1 MVRKAVA
8 AVIYVLKNR
17 DLPLV
22 RFQVV
27 SNLRDPEVKITWHD
41 ETRTALLPLD
51 LTLTDAG
58 LARWLKHRTI
68 PRNRAF
74 VNAFL
79 AKCGLSI
86 NRPLDIISVSKGL
99 SLNDCFWVVPEDFTG
114 TFAQNNLYDNRFNTV
129 LSYIAFTG
137 FGSSCRTSLHSS
149 PEFTTT
155 GMLPKCWRRVQNTV
169 QLYKGAT
176 SGASNTGF
184 EPYSEFYAAQIAQ
197 VMGLNHIQYTL
208 RKWKGILCSTCDLF
222 TSKEFSY
229 IPVGRLVTS
238 GGFSAVTAYYHSLG
252 DEFLAELTDMVVFDA
267 VICNTDRH
275 YGNFG
280 FLIDN
285 SQNQI
290 AAPAPLF
297 DHGNSLFNFAG
308 PDCWQTDAALQE
320 YVDTLQPAVYD
331 DFIVTAKSML
341 TERNRAQLRHLLT
354 FRFQKHPTHNLPAK
368 RLRMIERQVQKRA
381 RLLLE

>member
-1 MVRKAVA
+1 MT
-8 AVIYVLKNR
+8 YVLKNK
-17 DLPLV
+17 DLPLLKFEV
-22 RFQVV
+22 I
-27 SNLRDPEVKITWHD
+27 NNIRDPEVKITWHD
-41 ETRTALLPLD
+41 ESNISLLPLD
-51 LTLTDAG
+51 LELSSAS
-58 LARWLKHRTI
+58 LAKWLKHRTI
-68 PRNRAF
+68 PRNRTF
-74 VNAFL
+74 VNSFL

-114 TFAQNNLYDNRFNTV
+114 TFAQNNLYDNKFNTI

-155 GMLPKCWRRVQNTV
+155 GMLPKCWRRIQNTV

-184 EPYSEFYAAQIAQ
+184 EPYSEFYATQIAQ
-197 VMGLNHIQYTL
+197 IMGLNHISYNL

-222 TSKEFSY
+222 TSKEYSF
-229 IPVGRLVTS
+229 IPVGRVVTS
-238 GGFSAVTAYYHSLG
+238 GGFPAIIAYYKNLG
-252 DEFLAELTDMVVFDA
+252 ETYYNELVDMVVFDA
-267 VICNTDRH
+267 IVCNTDRH

-280 FLIDN
+280 FMVDN
-285 SQNQI
+285 IANKI

-308 PDCWQTDAALQE
+308 PDCWNDEKELQE
-320 YVDTLQPAVYD
+320 YIDTLQPAVYD
-331 DFIVTAKSML
+331 DFIATAKTMM
-341 TERNRAQLRHLLT
+341 TDRNREQLRHLLT
-354 FRFQKHPTHNLPAK
+354 FKFTKHSTHNLPAK
-368 RLRMIERQVQKRA
+368 RLRMIEKQIQKRA

>member
-1 MVRKAVA
+1 MN
-8 AVIYVLKNR
+8 YVLKNK
-17 DLPLV
+17 DISLLK
-22 RFQVV
+22 FQVI
-27 SNLRDPEVKITWHD
+27 SNIRDPEVSILWHD
-41 ETRTALLPLD
+41 EQHRSLLPLD
-51 LTLTDAG
+51 LELTSSS
-58 LARWLKHRTI
+58 LAKWLKHRTI

-99 SLNDCFWVVPEDFTG
+99 SLNDCYWVVPEDFDG
-114 TFAQNNLYDNRFNTV
+114 TFAQNNLYDNEFNKI

-155 GMLPKCWRRVQNTV
+155 GMLPKCWRRIQNTV

-184 EPYSEFYAAQIAQ
+184 EPHSEFYAAQIAQ
-197 VMGLNHIQYTL
+197 VMDLNHVNYGL
-208 RKWKGILCSTCDLF
+208 RKWKGILCSTCNLF
-222 TSKEFSY
+222 TSKDFSF
-229 IPVGRLVTS
+229 IPIGRVVTS
-238 GGFSAVTAYYHSLG
+238 GGFHAIQEYYKNLG
-252 DEFLAELTDMVVFDA
+252 QQFYDELIDMVVFDA

-280 FLIDN
+280 FLINN
-285 SQNQI
+285 STNQI

-297 DHGNSLFNFAG
+297 DHGNSLFNLSG
-308 PDCWQTDAALQE
+308 PDCWTSEAALQE

-331 DFIVTAKSML
+331 DFIETAKAMMTDRSR
-341 TERNRAQLRHLLT
+341 EHLRHLLT
-354 FRFQKHPTHNLPAK
+354 FQFTKHPTHNLPV
-368 RLRMIERQVQKRA
+368 RRRRMIEQQVQKRA
-381 RLLLE
+381 RLLLD

>member
-1 MVRKAVA
+1 MT
-8 AVIYVLKNR
+8 YVLKNK
-17 DLPLV
+17 DIPLLKFTV
-22 RFQVV
+22 I
-27 SNLRDPEVKITWHD
+27 SNVRDPEVKIIWND
-41 ETRTALLPLD
+41 ENNTALLPLD
-51 LTLTDAG
+51 LEPDGAS
-58 LARWLKHRTI
+58 LAKWLKHRTI

-74 VNAFL
+74 VNSFL

-99 SLNDCFWVVPEDFTG
+99 SLNDCFWIVPEDFTG
-114 TFAQNNLYDNRFNTV
+114 TFAQNNLYDNPFNTI

-137 FGSSCRTSLHSS
+137 FGSSCRTSLYSS

-155 GMLPKCWRRVQNTV
+155 GMLPKCWRRIQNIV

-184 EPYSEFYAAQIAQ
+184 EPYSEFYAAQVAQ
-197 VMGLNHIQYTL
+197 VMGLNHISYNL

-222 TSKEFSY
+222 TSKEYAF
-229 IPVGRLVTS
+229 IPVGRIVTS
-238 GGFSAVTAYYHSLG
+238 GGFSAIVNYYKSLG
-252 DEFLAELTDMVVFDA
+252 DTYYNELIDMVVFDA

-285 SQNQI
+285 ATNQI
-290 AAPAPLF
+290 TAPAPLF

-308 PDCWQTDAALQE
+308 PDCWRNENELQE

-331 DFIVTAKSML
+331 DFISTAKAMM
-341 TERNRAQLRHLLT
+341 TDRNKEQLRHLMT
-354 FRFQKHPTHNLPAK
+354 FQFIRHSTHNLPAK
-368 RLRMIERQVQKRA
+368 RLRMMEKQIQKRA

>member
-1 MVRKAVA
+1 MV
-8 AVIYVLKNR
+8 YVLKNK
-17 DLPLV
+17 DIPLLKFEV
-22 RFQVV
+22 I
-27 SNLRDPEVKITWHD
+27 SNVRDPEVNITWYD
-41 ETRTALLPLD
+41 EGNIALLPLD
-51 LTLTDAG
+51 MERNSAG
-58 LARWLKHRTI
+58 LAKWLKHRTI

-74 VNAFL
+74 VNSFL

-114 TFAQNNLYDNRFNTV
+114 SFDQNNLYDNPFNTI

-155 GMLPKCWRRVQNTV
+155 GMLPKCWRRIQNTV

-184 EPYSEFYAAQIAQ
+184 EPYSEFYAAQVAQ
-197 VMGLNHIQYTL
+197 IMGLNHLHYNL
-208 RKWKGILCSTCDLF
+208 RKWKGILCSTCDMF
-222 TSKEFSY
+222 TSKEFSF
-229 IPVGRLVTS
+229 IPVGRVVTS
-238 GGFSAVTAYYHSLG
+238 GGFPAIIAYYRSLG
-252 DEFLAELTDMVVFDA
+252 ESYYNELIDMVVFDA

-275 YGNFG
+275 FGNFG
-280 FLIDN
+280 FLVDN
-285 SQNQI
+285 ERNRI

-297 DHGNSLFNFAG
+297 DHGNSLFHFAG
-308 PDCWQTDAALQE
+308 PDCWSNENALQE

-331 DFIVTAKSML
+331 DFLATAKAMMTDRSK
-341 TERNRAQLRHLLT
+341 EQFRHLLT
-354 FRFQKHPTHNLPAK
+354 FQFTKHPTHNLPAK
-368 RLRMIERQVQKRA
+368 RLRMIEKQIQKRA